1 MTTRLRV
8 LVAWRALRDFGS
20 GGACARL
27 FSLVARGACAGL
39 LFAAAP
45 AAGEIV
51 EISRVSDLEE
61 LLSRPLHSV
70 EIRLMPGEY
79 HLNPKTGVD
88 STCGNCEDPATP
100 IPMTYGIEI
109 RGDSVSIIGP
119 DDRSAVIYTHAGYGL
134 YLNGCRDCALE
145 RLSITGGARDPDG
158 RATDAAVVVREGTVV
173 IRGNRIFDNIGD
185 STVVALTIVGIVG
198 ICGRENARMSIE
210 GNEIVRNSW
219 DGIALYRDASAV
231 ITGNVVDG
239 VDKARGSRIGGGRG
253 VAIGL
258 AWNAFA
264 DVRGNLVKRYW
275 KGIGV
280 FVDAW
285 GCVQGNVIEDIIAW
299 GIAYW
304 DADKGKPVGFF
315 EDNVI
320 YGTGACGASITCR
333 QTVAPTLECRFVRN
347 VVTKT
352 GQDPKYD
359 DPEYY
364 CYQTAL
370 ALHAVPE
377 GFVIA
382 DNLFYNNRRGSDDL
396 PNNDI
401 GRDEFLEKI
410 RPVCERLS
418 QSPVLKQSDFVRD
431 FCSSA
436 R

>member
-1 MTTRLRV
+1 
-8 LVAWRALRDFGS
+8 
-20 GGACARL
+20 
-27 FSLVARGACAGL
+27 
-39 LFAAAP
+39 
-45 AAGEIV
+45 
-51 EISRVSDLEE
+51 
-61 LLSRPLHSV
+61 
-70 EIRLMPGEY
+70 
-79 HLNPKTGVD
+79 
-88 STCGNCEDPATP
+88 
-100 IPMTYGIEI
+100 MTYGIEI

-258 AWNAFA
+258 TWNAFA

-285 GCVQGNVIEDIIAW
+285 GCVQDNVIEDIIAW

-431 FCSSA
+431 FCA

>member
-1 MTTRLRV
+1 MTTLLRV

-51 EISRVSDLEE
+51 EISRVEDLEK
-61 LLSRPLHSV
+61 LLLMPVHRI
-70 EIRLMPGEY
+70 EIRLAPGEY
-79 HLNPKTGVD
+79 HITPRTGVD
-88 STCGNCEDPATP
+88 PTCGNCQEPDTVIA
-100 IPMTYGIEI
+100 MTYGLHV
-109 RGDSVSIIGP
+109 RGDSVTILGP
-119 DDRSAVIYTHAGYGL
+119 ADRSAVIHTHAGYGI
-134 YLNGCRDCALE
+134 YFDGCIDCALE
-145 RLSITGGARDPDG
+145 NVSVTGGARDEDG
-158 RATDAAVVVREGTVV
+158 RATDAAVIVRDATVR
-173 IRGNRIFDNIGD
+173 IAGNRIFDNIGN
-185 STVVALTIVGIVG
+185 STMVAKTVVGIMG

-231 ITGNVVDG
+231 ITGNVIDG
-239 VDKARGSRIGGGRG
+239 VDKAKGARIGGGRG

-258 AWNAFA
+258 TWNAFA

-285 GCVQGNVIEDIIAW
+285 GCVQGNVIEDIITW

-304 DADKGKPVGFF
+304 DADKGKPAGFF

-320 YGTGACGASITCR
+320 YGTGACGASITCAE
-333 QTVAPTLECRFVRN
+333 TSSPKLECRFVRN
-347 VVTKT
+347 VLTKT
-352 GQDPKYD
+352 AQDPKYD

-370 ALHAVPE
+370 ALHATPA

-382 DNLFYNNRRGSDDL
+382 DNLFYDNRRATEDL
-396 PNNDI
+396 PSYDI
-401 GRDEFLEKI
+401 EREEFLEKI
-410 RPVCERLS
+410 RPVCERLA

-431 FCSSA
+431 FCA